1 MHSAVDASVVQSA
14 VDDSP
19 DPTPGVLR
27 NWDEVP
33 WEQPGREQSAGEQAE
48 HATLTLLAR
57 AEAEAEAEAVQ
68 RELTRVSVQKSSAS
82 PVPAGLRLPARGT
95 VLSGVGF
102 AHKVRALHFPLSHS
116 FYHTN
121 MKSPCAEQAPE
132 PAMTWTNCA
141 SAAMAVSIGAIFIAK
156 SSRGSAL

>member
-1 MHSAVDASVVQSA
+1 MHSAVDASVVESA

-33 WEQPGREQSAGEQAE
+33 WEQPDRAEQSAGEQAE
-48 HATLTLLAR
+48 HASLTLLAR

-102 AHKVRALHFPLSHS
+102 AHK
-116 FYHTN
+116 
-121 MKSPCAEQAPE
+121 APE

-141 SAAMAVSIGAIFIAK
+141 SAAMAMSIGAIFIAK
-156 SSRGSAL
+156 SSHSSAL

>member
-1 MHSAVDASVVQSA
+1 MHSAVDASVVESA

-102 AHKVRALHFPLSHS
+102 AHK
-116 FYHTN
+116 
-121 MKSPCAEQAPE
+121 APE

-141 SAAMAVSIGAIFIAK
+141 SAAMAMSIGAIFIAK